1 MFFIKKLDGSFI
13 ENDDNDDDL
22 KLENRMINRDNNTV
36 VQKEV
41 EEEVET
47 FTLSDISI
55 LTDYT
60 KVRTCVFVM

>member
-1 MFFIKKLDGSFI
+1 
-13 ENDDNDDDL
+13 
-22 KLENRMINRDNNTV
+22 MINRDNDTV
-36 VQKEV
+36 LQKEV
-41 EEEVET
+41 EEEVEK